1 MRVAQEEN
9 RESTDADH
17 VSTEE
22 LDWAVAKIHQ
32 EDQSVL
38 RELAERE
45 SVEPQLQTL
54 HFIHFAHK
62 RLALTPTLPQQLA
75 RTAAISGER
84 RRSIRQLDAADPF
97 GPAGISFHR
106 EEKDA
111 PASSGLRC
119 SRVATPGHSSFSRWS
134 D

>member
-62 RLALTPTLPQQLA
+62 RLALTPTLTPTTCTNGCDFR
-75 RTAAISGER
+75 RTTAVD
-84 RRSIRQLDAADPF
+84 Q
-97 GPAGISFHR
+97 
-106 EEKDA
+106 
-111 PASSGLRC
+111 
-119 SRVATPGHSSFSRWS
+119 AT
-134 D
+134 

>member
-22 LDWAVAKIHQ
+22 LDWARVSLSPKSVLAKIHQ

-62 RLALTPTLPQQLA
+62 RLALTPTLTPTTCTNGCDFR
-75 RTAAISGER
+75 RTTAVD
-84 RRSIRQLDAADPF
+84 Q
-97 GPAGISFHR
+97 
-106 EEKDA
+106 
-111 PASSGLRC
+111 
-119 SRVATPGHSSFSRWS
+119 AT
-134 D
+134 